1 MNSRLYLLLFSLAIF
16 ILTAI
21 GVVVVYVGEFALSFG
36 LIIAYLIA
44 YPCIFALISVPAG
57 KGKLSW
63 KRIFLLTFSITIIA
77 IAVTSSVWTIVTP
90 RWSFSV
96 ATDKTTYALG
106 ESVEITVS
114 LENLGFITH
123 SFTSRVSDPI
133 VVDILY
139 GGGLG
144 YEVWFSPPHENNTE
158 FSIGPKES
166 LERHFIWNQTN
177 TSNPWFWNQTYMS
190 GTYSIYAWIPSTDSE
205 SVIFIDMNN
214 LFLAWTSISIT
225 ST

>member
-1 MNSRLYLLLFSLAIF
+1 MTSRLYLLLFSVAIF
-16 ILTAI
+16 VLTAL
-21 GVVVVYVGEFALSFG
+21 GVVVVYVGNFALSFW

-63 KRIFLLTFSITIIA
+63 KKIFLLTFSITIIA

-133 VVDILY
+133 VVSILH
-139 GGGLG
+139 GLS
-144 YEVWFSPPHENNTE
+144 EVWFSPPHENKTE
-158 FSIGPKES
+158 FSIRPKES

-177 TSNPWFWNQTYMS
+177 TSNPWFWNQTYMP
-190 GTYSIYAWIPSTDSE
+190 GTYSIYAFIPSTDSE
-205 SVIFIDMNN
+205 RVIPWDVNN
-214 LFLAWTSISIT
+214 LFMAWTSISIT

>member
-16 ILTAI
+16 ILTAM
-21 GVVVVYVGEFALSFG
+21 GVVVVYVGEFALSFW

-44 YPCIFALISVPAG
+44 YPCIFALISVPTG

-114 LENLGFITH
+114 LENLGFIIH

-133 VVDILY
+133 VVEILR
-139 GGGLG
+139 GLS
-144 YEVWFSPPHENNTE
+144 EVWFSPPHENNTE

-177 TSNPWFWNQTYMS
+177 TSTPWLWNQTYMP
-190 GTYSIYAWIPSTDSE
+190 GTYVIYAWIPSTDSE
-205 SVIFIDMNN
+205 RVILWDMNN
-214 LFLAWTSISIT
+214 LFVAWTSISIT